1 MNRARVAGILEED
14 PVLSTAPTGEPT
26 VAMRISVPSMA
37 RNNEPGS
44 IAIRQ
49 YGERAIATAE
59 GLREGSGAL
68 INGRLSHMTVRN
80 GELTDQH
87 YEVVGRVDELP
98 VTEEGNPLLA
108 ANQVEFTGRLTRDPE
123 LRSTPSGTSVC
134 RMRIAVDG
142 MGSGGRDSTGYVDV
156 TEWGAQGEASARR
169 LSKGWLV
176 AVEGRLDHQVW
187 DKDGR
192 SRETHSVVGRV
203 EHLAPKRAAGNR
215 DRDLGA
221 EEEQTVD
228 PREPGAATRAPVPGV
243 PTAVTEQAAMAAV
256 GVEDDIPF

>member
-26 VAMRISVPSMA
+26 VAMRISVPGMA
-37 RNNEPGS
+37 RSEPGS
-44 IAIRQ
+44 IAVRQ

-59 GLREGSGAL
+59 EMREGSAAL
-68 INGRLSHMTVRN
+68 VSGRLSHMTLSN
-80 GELTDQH
+80 GAMKDQH

-98 VTEEGNPLLA
+98 VTAEGAPLLV

-123 LRSTPSGTSVC
+123 LRSTPSGTSLC

-142 MGSGGRDSTGYVDV
+142 MGSSGRDSTGYVDV
-156 TEWGAQGEASARR
+156 TEWGNQGEASARR

-187 DKDGR
+187 ETDGR

-203 EHLAPKRAAGNR
+203 EHLAPPRAAGDR
-215 DRDLGA
+215 DRELGSGQ
-221 EEEQTVD
+221 EQGVD
-228 PREPGAATRAPVPGV
+228 PREPGAATRSPGPGV
-243 PTAVTEQAAMAAV
+243 PAAVTEQTMASV
-256 GVEDDIPF
+256 GAEDDIPF